1 MATRWSP
8 RRRSQFW
15 FVREGRLMQRQSWRR
30 LRTLLFV
37 VLLLAVASGCSYTV
51 GCKTYTLF
59 EPPTFQLTIDE
70 SACSPVEPPPVIP
83 EVPTV
88 LLLPAAA
95 LGAML
100 VGRRLIRA
108 RG

>member
-1 MATRWSP
+1 
-8 RRRSQFW
+8 
-15 FVREGRLMQRQSWRR
+15 MQRQSWRR
-30 LRTLLFV
+30 LRTILFV
-37 VLLLAVASGCSYTV
+37 VALLVVTSGCSYTV

-59 EPPTFQLTIDE
+59 EPPTYQLTIDE
-70 SACSPVEPPPVIP
+70 SACSPTPPPVIP

-88 LLLPAAA
+88 LLLPVAA

-108 RG
+108 RS